1 MRSIK
6 GFRGECDIRVWLCQ
20 IAKNCYYTYLKKSAR
35 TDSVDDSVL
44 FNLPAFEGN
53 AEEQILKRDEAMRAR
68 KILRSI
74 PDLYREVFMWRVF
87 AQLSYKQIGELFGK
101 TENWACVTYHRARGM
116 IRTGLE
122 ENENEK

>member
-1 MRSIK
+1 MRHPCLAVS
-6 GFRGECDIRVWLCQ
+6 DS
-20 IAKNCYYTYLKKSAR
+20 KNCYYTYLKKAAR

-44 FNLPAFEGN
+44 FNLSAFEGN

-74 PDLYREVFMWRVF
+74 PDPYREVFMWRVF

-101 TENWACVTYHRARGM
+101 TENWACHLSSGARHDKNRIGGE
-116 IRTGLE
+116 R
-122 ENENEK
+122 K

>member
-1 MRSIK
+1 MRHPRLAVSDSK
-6 GFRGECDIRVWLCQ
+6 KLLL
-20 IAKNCYYTYLKKSAR
+20 YLSQKAAR

-53 AEEQILKRDEAMRAR
+53 AEEQILKRDEAMRGR

-74 PDLYREVFMWRVF
+74 PDPYREVFMWRVF

>member
-1 MRSIK
+1 M
-6 GFRGECDIRVWLCQ
+6 
-20 IAKNCYYTYLKKSAR
+20 
-35 TDSVDDSVL
+35 
-44 FNLPAFEGN
+44 
-53 AEEQILKRDEAMRAR
+53 KRDEAMRAR

-74 PDLYREVFMWRVF
+74 PDPYREVFMWRVF

-101 TENWACVTYHRARGM
+101 TENWACVTYYWARGM

>member
-1 MRSIK
+1 MLYALVYLEAVRLPRRSRFESVSACAK
-6 GFRGECDIRVWLCQ
+6 GHRQAGVSGQVRSGRQIWKPFGIGAIRAPMGGDQ
-20 IAKNCYYTYLKKSAR
+20 
-35 TDSVDDSVL
+35 
-44 FNLPAFEGN
+44 
-53 AEEQILKRDEAMRAR
+53 RA
-68 KILRSI
+68 
-74 PDLYREVFMWRVF
+74 RVF